1 MWLSGRL
8 CGLWPGDPPGDTPWA
23 DWGNAA
29 VNESLT
35 ATKTVGVW
43 ASCLSLRKR
52 WISPPLK
59 APRRRPS
66 KVCLPADPWPQPAE
80 SDYIKL
86 YNTSHIPKILKRLI
100 QIQLSPARL
109 CQVIVTKKFQIFF
122 GENRCKPHNFVG
134 VMVN

>member
-1 MWLSGRL
+1 MRTTLRG
-8 CGLWPGDPPGDTPWA
+8 GDALGDTPWA

-59 APRRRPS
+59 TPPQRPS
-66 KVCLPADPWPQPAE
+66 KVCLPAHPHPAE
-80 SDYIKL
+80 SGYGKL
-86 YNTSHIPKILKRLI
+86 SFSCF
-100 QIQLSPARL
+100 QAMQSLS
-109 CQVIVTKKFQIFF
+109 II
-122 GENRCKPHNFVG
+122 
-134 VMVN
+134 

>member
-1 MWLSGRL
+1 MFLLGEMPL
-8 CGLWPGDPPGDTPWA
+8 GDLVIRTTLRAVGGDWA

-59 APRRRPS
+59 APLGCPS
-66 KVCLPADPWPQPAE
+66 RASLPAHRPQC
-80 SDYIKL
+80 L
-86 YNTSHIPKILKRLI
+86 
-100 QIQLSPARL
+100 
-109 CQVIVTKKFQIFF
+109 
-122 GENRCKPHNFVG
+122 
-134 VMVN
+134 VMAGLTRSVVCSGI